1 MPNYLAEIH
10 ANDVNLA
17 ILGAVVTL
25 VSVGVYFVLRR
36 ILAAVRRR
44 RLASL
49 DEGRSDL
56 ADEASWEW
64 ESPARLVAEP
74 ASSRAANPLGT
85 ADLDVR
91 AQNANYSR
99 FGVRVEHVNVTPEAS
114 GGSSAVQTNA
124 PAPNRLEPGRLAA
137 PIKAV
142 AEHGKRICGSGW
154 DQLRHKASPQIVPLA
169 SAADRGLNFTAQ
181 TGEADPAPASPPGV
195 RRPVGL
201 VLRLGFAAICLAAP
215 IGYAATRQI
224 WVESAPA
231 ISQAQSEADR
241 DLSHPLELSASVELP
256 SPDLTANQVQA
267 GTDRAQAAAARQLA
281 DQEHRATESERAR
294 SAALQ
299 GALLESSKQIDTLRA
314 SMAAADNAREERLRN
329 ELAAARTLDALQR
342 IAGDARTL
350 VDETTSYVF
359 KEMPAAHLEQ
369 QQAQRQARDL
379 SQARAQIEQLE
390 TGAAKD
396 RAAARAS
403 LARASGMLD
412 DERRKSEQLRG
423 DLAEANLSNAA
434 LSKRADA
441 AEQERTGTVTAR
453 QQVERTAADT
463 ERALARERAAVA
475 STLEELKQARIEREA
490 AQQERARAVSAK
502 ERAEQT
508 TTETAQAL
516 ARERAAAALNR
527 KDPDKARIERAATQA
542 LLLRVAKLQ
551 EALDKQREATVSLAR
566 DLTAAR
572 ADNDR
577 LRTERRSAQIEP
589 PAKPRSARATAAG
602 QVKAVS
608 QKTGKVR
615 NPSRVTRVR
624 SITLPYSL
632 LPTYAT
638 SQ

>member
-1 MPNYLAEIH
+1 MPNYLAEMY

-17 ILGAVVTL
+17 ILGAAVTL
-25 VSVGVYFVLRR
+25 VPVGVFLVLRR

-44 RLASL
+44 RLVSL

-142 AEHGKRICGSGW
+142 AEHGKRICGSAW

-215 IGYAATRQI
+215 IGYATTRQI

-241 DLSHPLELSASVELP
+241 DLSHPLELSASVELLG
-256 SPDLTANQVQA
+256 PDLTANQVQA

-281 DQEHRATESERAR
+281 DQEHRAAEGERAR

-314 SMAAADNAREERLRN
+314 SMAAANAREERLRN
-329 ELAAARTLDALQR
+329 ELAAARTLDALRR

-350 VDETTSYVF
+350 VGEATSYVF

-390 TGAAKD
+390 TEAAKD

-403 LARASGMLD
+403 LARASGMLE

-441 AEQERTGTVTAR
+441 AEQELTGAVKAR
-453 QQVERTAADT
+453 QQVERTAADM
-463 ERALARERAAVA
+463 ERALARERAAAA
-475 STLEELKQARIEREA
+475 SAAEELKQARIEREA
-490 AQQERARAVSAK
+490 AEQERTRAVSAK

-508 TTETAQAL
+508 ATETAQAL
-516 ARERAAAALNR
+516 ARERATAVLNR
-527 KDPDKARIERAATQA
+527 EDLDKARIEREAA
-542 LLLRVAKLQ
+542 LVMRVTKLQ

-577 LRTERRSAQIEP
+577 LRTERRSARIEP
-589 PAKPRSARATAAG
+589 PAKPRSARPAAAG

>member
-1 MPNYLAEIH
+1 M
-10 ANDVNLA
+10 
-17 ILGAVVTL
+17 
-25 VSVGVYFVLRR
+25 
-36 ILAAVRRR
+36 
-44 RLASL
+44 
-49 DEGRSDL
+49 
-56 ADEASWEW
+56 
-64 ESPARLVAEP
+64 
-74 ASSRAANPLGT
+74 
-85 ADLDVR
+85 
-91 AQNANYSR
+91 
-99 FGVRVEHVNVTPEAS
+99 
-114 GGSSAVQTNA
+114 
-124 PAPNRLEPGRLAA
+124 
-137 PIKAV
+137 
-142 AEHGKRICGSGW
+142 
-154 DQLRHKASPQIVPLA
+154 
-169 SAADRGLNFTAQ
+169 
-181 TGEADPAPASPPGV
+181 
-195 RRPVGL
+195 
-201 VLRLGFAAICLAAP
+201 LRLGFAAICLAAP
-215 IGYAATRQI
+215 IGYATTRQI

-241 DLSHPLELSASVELP
+241 DLSHPLELSASVELLG
-256 SPDLTANQVQA
+256 PDLTANQVQA

-281 DQEHRATESERAR
+281 DQEHRAAEGERAR

-314 SMAAADNAREERLRN
+314 SMAAANAREERLRN
-329 ELAAARTLDALQR
+329 ELAAARTLDALRR

-350 VDETTSYVF
+350 VGEATSYVF

-390 TGAAKD
+390 TEAAKD

-403 LARASGMLD
+403 LARASGMLE

-441 AEQERTGTVTAR
+441 AEQELTGAVKAR
-453 QQVERTAADT
+453 QQVERTAADM
-463 ERALARERAAVA
+463 ERALARERAAAA
-475 STLEELKQARIEREA
+475 SAAEELKQARIEREA
-490 AQQERARAVSAK
+490 AEQERTRAVSAK

-508 TTETAQAL
+508 ATETAQAL
-516 ARERAAAALNR
+516 ARERATAVLNR
-527 KDPDKARIERAATQA
+527 EDLDKARIEREAA
-542 LLLRVAKLQ
+542 LVMRVTKLQ

-577 LRTERRSAQIEP
+577 LRTERRSARIEP
-589 PAKPRSARATAAG
+589 PAKPRSARPAAAG